1 VASAELYANNYCY
14 CYLLFRVTNW
24 QLHCRL
30 ISPARLLKA
39 GLQAICSAAVSSV
52 YILGDSCQTNYLKIY
67 LTNNR
72 RILRVSRT
80 MAIDGPSE
88 IRFSIPEGTL
98 PWQPIFLSI
107 EIQRLCLSVALS
119 TERTCR
125 THVAFGAA
133 RRANVR
139 LCPASS
145 LANIR
150 MTAIVRIPDHNQRPR

>member
-1 VASAELYANNYCY
+1 VKEARDDAVLDAVASAELYANNYCY

-39 GLQAICSAAVSSV
+39 GLPAICSAAVSSV

-72 RILRVSRT
+72 RILRVGRT

-98 PWQPIFLSI
+98 PWQPIFVLFIHRNTKIMSI
-107 EIQRLCLSVALS
+107 CGFIH
-119 TERTCR
+119 RTNSQN
-125 THVAFGAA
+125 A
-133 RRANVR
+133 R
-139 LCPASS
+139 S
-145 LANIR
+145 LWRSQAG
-150 MTAIVRIPDHNQRPR
+150 